1 MRVSFGIPTV
11 AIANAIK
18 VNLGCGAGT
27 DTGKRRFSRLCLQL
41 NRFVP
46 VRSLYV
52 EEEEET

>member
-27 DTGKRRFSRLCLQL
+27 DTGKRRFSRLCLQP